1 MDDLKKLNENDF
13 LKRLVE
19 KESGETE
26 YSPMDPPDA
35 FSPPV
40 KDVVA
45 YEDYHELI
53 RKFIDEHKVSLA
65 ELNDFEKVLSEFQS
79 NGFSATKESSEG
91 LKKFFEFLDNKIAI
105 HNLKEEKV
113 LFPLLQKRL
122 IEHGDHSTGLFPRT
136 AIDMLE
142 NDHVKLMQTAS
153 VVFNFF
159 ALASRLPEPKSR
171 AITLD
176 AAVEQG
182 KALIELLRLHIFR
195 EENVVF
201 PMAHKYLTKVE
212 LDALDPQF
220 SLYAHY

>member
-159 ALASRLPEPKSR
+159 ALHHGFLSLSPE
-171 AITLD
+171 L
-176 AAVEQG
+176 
-182 KALIELLRLHIFR
+182 
-195 EENVVF
+195 
-201 PMAHKYLTKVE
+201 
-212 LDALDPQF
+212 
-220 SLYAHY
+220 